1 VSSRYSPALTVGK
14 RTAMAVPRQAELAV
28 RIQKKAQ
35 ATRNNLK
42 VTKKHS
48 CNGCIV
54 SFRCC
59 IEKTS
64 RTPRVKVPLQSVNR
78 DTGAMSG
85 ALNLAARVRANF
97 SAAWQKDCR
106 LWRTFLS
113 DRLRLHSADFIQ
125 PQQLAA
131 VPGTGH
137 RFRPAAVATAQAG
150 PAARGCPADD
160 ESCCSDAPCR

>member
-1 VSSRYSPALTVGK
+1 
-14 RTAMAVPRQAELAV
+14 MAVPRQAGLAC
-28 RIQKKAQ
+28 RIQKKAR
-35 ATRNNLK
+35 ATRDNLK
-42 VTKKHS
+42 ITQKYS

-54 SFRCC
+54 FFRCC

-64 RTPRVKVPLQSVNR
+64 CTPRVKVPLQSVNR
-78 DTGAMSG
+78 GTGAMSG
-85 ALNLAARVRANF
+85 ALNLAARVRAVF
-97 SAAWQKDCR
+97 SAVWQEDCR
-106 LWRTFLS
+106 LCSTFLS